1 MRLKDRVAVVT
12 GSTKGIGRA
21 IAKAFAREGAQLVVN
36 GRDAQDLAAVKAEL
50 SQTGTKVLAKRAD
63 VRIASQVNSM
73 FQAALEF
80 FGRIDIL
87 VNNAG
92 GSLYTPTPIEEITEE
107 HWDLVVDTN
116 LKGTFLCSKA
126 VLEHMKSRKY
136 GRIVNISSQAG
147 RSTSEFSGPHYAA
160 ANAGIL
166 GFTRQLAR
174 QMGIYGITVNAV
186 APGFIMSTERVRK
199 KWEGLPEARRKEILS
214 AIPLEH
220 RWGRLDE
227 LVGTVI
233 FLASDEASY
242 ITGVSID
249 VNGGR
254 YML

>member
-1 MRLKDRVAVVT
+1 MRLRDRVAVVT
-12 GSTKGIGRA
+12 GSSKGIGRA

-36 GRDAQDLAAVKAEL
+36 GRDTQDLAAIKAEL
-50 SQTGTKVLAKRAD
+50 AGAGTKVLAKRAD
-63 VRIASQVNSM
+63 VRVAEQVDAL
-73 FQAALEF
+73 FAAALEF
-80 FGRIDIL
+80 FGRVDIL

-92 GSLYTPTPIEEITEE
+92 GSLYTPTAIEEINEE
-107 HWDLVVDTN
+107 HWDLVVDAN

-147 RSTSEFSGPHYAA
+147 RSSSEFSGPHYAA

-174 QMGIYGITVNAV
+174 QLGGYGITVNAV
-186 APGFIMSTERVRK
+186 APGFFMSTERVRK
-199 KWEGLPEARRKEILS
+199 KWEGLPEARKKEILA

-220 RWGRLDE
+220 RWGRLEE

-242 ITGVSID
+242 ITGATID

>member
-1 MRLKDRVAVVT
+1 VAVVT
-12 GSTKGIGRA
+12 GSSKGIGRA
-21 IAKAFAREGAQLVVN
+21 IAKAFAREGVQLVVN
-36 GRDAQDLAAVKAEL
+36 GRDTQDLAAIKAEL
-50 SQTGTKVLAKRAD
+50 AGAGTKVLAKRAD
-63 VRIASQVNSM
+63 VRVAEQVDAL
-73 FQAALEF
+73 FAAALEF
-80 FGRIDIL
+80 FGRVDIL

-92 GSLYTPTPIEEITEE
+92 GSLYTPTAIEEINEE
-107 HWDLVVDTN
+107 HWDLVVDAN

-147 RSTSEFSGPHYAA
+147 RSSSEFSGPHYAA

-174 QMGIYGITVNAV
+174 QLGGYGITVNAV
-186 APGFIMSTERVRK
+186 APGFFMSTEGVRK
-199 KWEGLPEARRKEILS
+199 KWEGLPEARKKEILA

-220 RWGRLDE
+220 RWGRLEE

-242 ITGVSID
+242 ITGATID